1 MGVPS
6 QARGS
11 TRPLVLVGEGSTS
24 SPRRGVCTQGCVH
37 THGNGGE
44 SAGLLTSTHTR
55 GTHLSTNVEQWT
67 DEYLVELAGRFR
79 AGLGSTCRG
88 FARVA
93 HTPSPAC
100 IASCPRPCV
109 FRRAFGSTVVGRA
122 FCRPATT
129 PSPPVRRICV
139 YVCVCVGGIPT
150 ACRWRRMSIPY
161 IFTYMAEPTG
171 QTPGWRVSAT

>member
-1 MGVPS
+1 MPS

-11 TRPLVLVGEGSTS
+11 TRPLVLVGEGSTA
-24 SPRRGVCTQGCVH
+24 SPRRGVCTQGCGH
-37 THGNGGE
+37 THGYGEE

-55 GTHLSTNVEQWT
+55 GTHLSTNVERWT

-93 HTPSPAC
+93 HT
-100 IASCPRPCV
+100 IARVHRLVP
-109 FRRAFGSTVVGRA
+109 
-122 FCRPATT
+122 
-129 PSPPVRRICV
+129 PPVRVPSRVWEHGRRPCLLSARHHPFASCAKDIL
-139 YVCVCVGGIPT
+139 YVCVCRGHGGIPT